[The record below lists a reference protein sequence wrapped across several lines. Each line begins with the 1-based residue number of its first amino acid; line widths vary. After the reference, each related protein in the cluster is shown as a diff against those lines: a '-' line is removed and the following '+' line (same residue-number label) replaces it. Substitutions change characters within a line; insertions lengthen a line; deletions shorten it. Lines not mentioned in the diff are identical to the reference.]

1 MPEETAW
8 LLDLADAHPFIK
20 GVVGWVDLRSAVLG
34 RQLEQFAC
42 HPALRG
48 VRHVLHDEPDG
59 LFMLRK
65 DLLTGIS
72 LLGESGLVCGLRE

>member
-1 MPEETAW
+1 
-8 LLDLADAHPFIK
+8 
-20 GVVGWVDLRSAVLG
+20 LG

-65 DLLTGIS
+65 DFLTGIS
-72 LLGESGLVCGLRE
+72 LLGEFGLVYGLRE